1 MKRVEKSPYAARPS
15 MTMPI
20 QRPKNVNIAK
30 DNARKMPVKTVS
42 PKREGNSREVGEKQ
56 NGRDQQ
62 ETQVLSGREST
73 GTKTSEG
80 DVGHASQRTEMCSTE
95 NQANTEPS
103 RCVSETN
110 SEDNRKHNT
119 VVLEKE
125 TESKKVEVQNDST
138 QTINEDTDSS
148 EKFEEPNGDFQSS
161 DVNSLVKNESLHGVS
176 NSKFQCSS

>member
-30 DNARKMPVKTVS
+30 GKARRMPVKTVS

-73 GTKTSEG
+73 GTKNSEG
-80 DVGHASQRTEMCSTE
+80 DVGHASEFGRKPSQYGTFEM
-95 NQANTEPS
+95 
-103 RCVSETN
+103 RI
-110 SEDNRKHNT
+110 R
-119 VVLEKE
+119 
-125 TESKKVEVQNDST
+125 
-138 QTINEDTDSS
+138 NELGGQQ
-148 EKFEEPNGDFQSS
+148 KAQ
-161 DVNSLVKNESLHGVS
+161 H
-176 NSKFQCSS
+176 CSS

>member
-30 DNARKMPVKTVS
+30 GKARRMPVKTVS
-42 PKREGNSREVGEKQ
+42 PKREGNSHGVGEKQ

-80 DVGHASQRTEMCSTE
+80 DVGHASQRTEMCSAE

-110 SEDNRKHNT
+110 SEDNKKHNLT
-119 VVLEKE
+119 L
-125 TESKKVEVQNDST
+125 
-138 QTINEDTDSS
+138 
-148 EKFEEPNGDFQSS
+148 
-161 DVNSLVKNESLHGVS
+161 
-176 NSKFQCSS
+176 

>member
-42 PKREGNSREVGEKQ
+42 PKREGNSRGVGERQ

-80 DVGHASQRTEMCSTE
+80 DVGHASQRTEMSSAE

-103 RCVSETN
+103 ISETN

-125 TESKKVEVQNDST
+125 TESK
-138 QTINEDTDSS
+138 
-148 EKFEEPNGDFQSS
+148 
-161 DVNSLVKNESLHGVS
+161 
-176 NSKFQCSS
+176 